1 MMKRERTVAVLIPY
15 RKEGDGYKVFVQK
28 RTVDA
33 PILPDYFG
41 LFGGAVEE
49 GETPEDTVVRE
60 TYEELTIHIT
70 NHSFFREYYFA
81 GVGKFHVFS
90 MEVGEDFEDIITI
103 REGQYG
109 KFLGTSQLRQ
119 EKVAPWDL
127 EIFLDFLQNL
137 QPVKLLTLCLITDNE
152 KILLGKAKRGKG
164 MGKWNGFGGKVE
176 AGENIE
182 DAARREVLEEASI
195 TVSDIEKVG
204 VIDFVLP
211 GEEQIWQ
218 VHIFSST
225 SFTGEPTES
234 EEMEPKWFP
243 LSDIPYASM
252 WPDDQYWFPLFL
264 AGKKFTGRFVFNEA
278 EEIVEQ
284 QLHEAETL

>member
-1 MMKRERTVAVLIPY
+1 M
-15 RKEGDGYKVFVQK
+15 
-28 RTVDA
+28 
-33 PILPDYFG
+33 
-41 LFGGAVEE
+41 
-49 GETPEDTVVRE
+49 
-60 TYEELTIHIT
+60 
-70 NHSFFREYYFA
+70 N
-81 GVGKFHVFS
+81 
-90 MEVGEDFEDIITI
+90 
-103 REGQYG
+103 
-109 KFLGTSQLRQ
+109 
-119 EKVAPWDL
+119 
-127 EIFLDFLQNL
+127 
-137 QPVKLLTLCLITDNE
+137 KLLTLCLITNAE
-152 KILLGKAKRGKG
+152 QILLGKAKRGKG

-195 TVSDIEKVG
+195 TVSDINKVG

-234 EEMEPKWFP
+234 EEMEPKWFAI
-243 LSDIPYASM
+243 SDIPYASM